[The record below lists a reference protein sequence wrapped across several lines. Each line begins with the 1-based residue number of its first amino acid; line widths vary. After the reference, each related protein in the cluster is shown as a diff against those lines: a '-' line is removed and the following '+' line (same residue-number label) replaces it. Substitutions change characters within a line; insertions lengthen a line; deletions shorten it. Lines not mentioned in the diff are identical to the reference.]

1 MRSPRFIHMR
11 TTINFLVRSAALL
24 LAGAIGAQAHA
35 DTFVVTNTANAGTG
49 SLRQAILDA
58 NAKQVT
64 GGTICA
70 PHTITFNIP
79 GAGPHTIQPLSLLP
93 RFNIPISVDGYSQPG
108 SSQNTLSQG
117 SNAVIA
123 IELDGSLAGAGDA
136 LVIGA
141 KLPGSPLCGAGGSA
155 IVGLVINRFA
165 GAAISM
171 GEEVCAPTAFCPVGG
186 VRIQGNY
193 IGTDVTGT
201 VALGNGSGL
210 GRPALVFGRGSSY
223 NIVGDQVAVDGGPTD
238 PQAETRNVISGN
250 ASDAIFIGSPVATAL
265 SEQHRLRNNYIGL
278 AANGTAP
285 LPNGGRGIAVGI
297 NGSAIAIHDNLISA
311 NGGDGV
317 AVLDTPFG
325 GTSVLGNGIG
335 IGVSAQR
342 LGNGGNGI
350 LVSGVSTGVT
360 VGGRF
365 RFTPTV
371 ASIANN
377 AGAGLFVGDVA
388 LVDASAVSIGGNTG
402 LAIDLAPAG
411 VNANDAGDGDTGPNE
426 LLNRPVINSA
436 LFDSVSLSTTITGSL
451 QAAPSSSYEIH
462 LYRNDAC
469 HSSGYGG
476 GQIFFPL
483 SPTPVIVNVTTDA
496 AGNASFTRI
505 TSGLPAGKFLTALT
519 RRFAT
524 TPGVPALIVSEF
536 SQCRRVVPTDQ
547 IFWNGFE

>member
-1 MRSPRFIHMR
+1 MRSSRFIYVCTKMV
-11 TTINFLVRSAALL
+11 FVLRSATLL
-24 LAGAIGAQAHA
+24 LAGAIGAQVHA
-35 DTFVVTNTANAGTG
+35 DTFVVTNTADAGTG
-49 SLRQAILDA
+49 SLRQAILEA

-70 PHTITFNIP
+70 PHTIDFNIA
-79 GAGPHTIQPLSLLP
+79 GAGPHTIRPLSLLP
-93 RFNIPISVDGYSQPG
+93 RFNIPIALEGYSQPG

-155 IVGLVINRFA
+155 IVGLAINRFA

-171 GEEVCAPTAFCPVGG
+171 GEEVCAPSAFCPVGG
-186 VRIQGNY
+186 VRIQGNH

-201 VALGNGSGL
+201 VALGNGNGL

-223 NIVGDQVAVDGGPTD
+223 NIVGDQVAVDGGPVD
-238 PQAETRNVISGN
+238 PLSQTRNVISGN
-250 ASDAIFIGSPVATAL
+250 ASDAIVIGSPVATAL
-265 SEQHRLRNNYIGL
+265 SEQHRIRNNYIGL
-278 AANGTAP
+278 AANGSAP
-285 LPNGGRGIAVGI
+285 LPNGGRGIVVGV

-317 AVLDTPFG
+317 AVLDSPFA
-325 GTSVLGNGIG
+325 GTSLLRNGIG
-335 IGVSAQR
+335 IGVGAQR
-342 LGNGGNGI
+342 LGNAGNGI
-350 LVSGVSTGVT
+350 LVAGVSTGVT
-360 VGGRF
+360 VAGRF

-388 LVDASAVSIGGNTG
+388 LVDASAVSIAGNTG

-411 VNANDAGDGDTGPNE
+411 VNPNDAGDGDSGPNE
-426 LLNRPVINSA
+426 LLNTPVITSA
-436 LFDSVSLSTTITGSL
+436 VFDSGSLATTITGAL
-451 QAAPSSSYEIH
+451 HAAPSSSYEIH

-476 GQIFFPL
+476 GQTFFPL
-483 SPTPVIVNVTTDA
+483 SSSPVIVNVTTDA
-496 AGNASFTRI
+496 MGNASFMRN

-524 TPGVPALIVSEF
+524 TPVAPALIVSEF
-536 SQCRRVVPTDQ
+536 SACRRVVPTDQ